1 VRELEHLQNQVAP
14 EPLVKIPAQLRRK
27 LGGQIEGTFE
37 RFDEKPVAAG
47 SIAQIHRAVAR
58 KGSQAAAKIRRPG
71 IVATIRA
78 EFEILADLA
87 GVLKSAPYEC
97 FSVILIK
104 TMKEFGLFSGYP
116 IGMEQK
122 KSENPKGSRNSAVT
136 WMQILPAVSAYV
148 RSTILNYHD
157 SEDIIQN
164 IAVIFAEKY
173 DRLDPSR
180 KVLPWILRIA
190 RYEVVNY
197 FRSRGQ
203 EQIIFDEKVL
213 QRIERAYHVIH
224 DESEGIKKALHT
236 CIESLNDRPRHV
248 LMLRYFREMEI
259 RDISRR
265 LGLSSNAVYIML
277 CRVREALAKCVQK
290 KTGVLWKVT

>member
-1 VRELEHLQNQVAP
+1 
-14 EPLVKIPAQLRRK
+14 
-27 LGGQIEGTFE
+27 
-37 RFDEKPVAAG
+37 
-47 SIAQIHRAVAR
+47 
-58 KGSQAAAKIRRPG
+58 
-71 IVATIRA
+71 
-78 EFEILADLA
+78 
-87 GVLKSAPYEC
+87 
-97 FSVILIK
+97 
-104 TMKEFGLFSGYP
+104 MK
-116 IGMEQK
+116 MEQK
-122 KSENPKGSRNSAVT
+122 KSENPKGPRNSAAT
-136 WMQILPAVSAYV
+136 WMQILPTVSAYV
-148 RSTILNYHD
+148 RSMILNYHD

-180 KVLPWILRIA
+180 EVLPWILRIA

-197 FRSRGQ
+197 FRSQGR

-248 LMLRYFREMEI
+248 LKLRYFREMEI

-265 LGLSSNAVYIML
+265 LGLSSNAVYIIL
-277 CRVREALAKCVQK
+277 CRVREALANCVQK
-290 KTGVLWKVT
+290 KTDVLWKAT

>member
-1 VRELEHLQNQVAP
+1 VPFTNVFFDN
-14 EPLVKIPAQLRRK
+14 
-27 LGGQIEGTFE
+27 FE
-37 RFDEKPVAAG
+37 
-47 SIAQIHRAVAR
+47 
-58 KGSQAAAKIRRPG
+58 
-71 IVATIRA
+71 
-78 EFEILADLA
+78 
-87 GVLKSAPYEC
+87 
-97 FSVILIK
+97 K
-104 TMKEFGLFSGYP
+104 TMKEFGPLLGYS
-116 IGMEQK
+116 IEMEQK
-122 KSENPKGSRNSAVT
+122 KSENPKGPRKPAAL

-148 RSTILNYHD
+148 RSIILNYHD

-197 FRSRGQ
+197 FRSQGR

-213 QRIERAYHVIH
+213 KRIERAYRVIH
-224 DESEGIKKALHT
+224 DESEDVKKALHT

-248 LMLRYFREMEI
+248 LKLRYFREMGI
-259 RDISRR
+259 LDISQR
-265 LGLSSNAVYIML
+265 LGLSSNAVYIIL
-277 CRVREALAKCVQK
+277 CRVREALANCVQK

>member
-1 VRELEHLQNQVAP
+1 
-14 EPLVKIPAQLRRK
+14 
-27 LGGQIEGTFE
+27 
-37 RFDEKPVAAG
+37 
-47 SIAQIHRAVAR
+47 
-58 KGSQAAAKIRRPG
+58 
-71 IVATIRA
+71 
-78 EFEILADLA
+78 
-87 GVLKSAPYEC
+87 
-97 FSVILIK
+97 
-104 TMKEFGLFSGYP
+104 
-116 IGMEQK
+116 MEQK
-122 KSENPKGSRNSAVT
+122 ESENPKGPRNPAAS
-136 WMQILPAVSAYV
+136 WMQILPTVSAYV
-148 RSTILNYHD
+148 RSMILNYHD

-197 FRSRGQ
+197 FRSQGR

-248 LMLRYFREMEI
+248 LKLRYFREMKI
-259 RDISRR
+259 RDISQR
-265 LGLSSNAVYIML
+265 LGLSSNAVYIIL
-277 CRVREALAKCVQK
+277 CRVREALANCVQK
-290 KTGVLWKVT
+290 KTDVYWKVT

>member
-1 VRELEHLQNQVAP
+1 MALFP
-14 EPLVKIPAQLRRK
+14 
-27 LGGQIEGTFE
+27 
-37 RFDEKPVAAG
+37 
-47 SIAQIHRAVAR
+47 
-58 KGSQAAAKIRRPG
+58 
-71 IVATIRA
+71 
-78 EFEILADLA
+78 
-87 GVLKSAPYEC
+87 
-97 FSVILIK
+97 VILLK
-104 TMKEFGLFSGYP
+104 MEHKE
-116 IGMEQK
+116 
-122 KSENPKGSRNSAVT
+122 SENPKRPRNSAIT

-164 IAVIFAEKY
+164 IAVVFAEKY

-197 FRSRGQ
+197 FRSQGR
-203 EQIIFDEKVL
+203 EQIIFDEKTL
-213 QRIERAYHVIH
+213 QRIQRAYHVIH

-248 LMLRYFREMEI
+248 LKLRYLREMEI
-259 RDISRR
+259 GDISRR

-290 KTGVLWKVT
+290 KAGVLWKLT